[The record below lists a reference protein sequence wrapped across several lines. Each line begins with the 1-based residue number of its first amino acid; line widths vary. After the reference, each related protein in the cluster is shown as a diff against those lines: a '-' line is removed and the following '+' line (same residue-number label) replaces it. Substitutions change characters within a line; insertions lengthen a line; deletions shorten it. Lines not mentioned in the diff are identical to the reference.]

1 MAGVKFDITGNANG
15 FVNAARQAEAAAGKM
30 GKSVTNEGKALDD
43 MFKKLAGGMAT
54 MAAGLSASAL
64 TKKIFDIRSEFQQLE
79 VAFSTMLKSKE
90 KANKLMKD
98 ATEFAATTPFDL
110 KGVAAGIKQ
119 NLAYG
124 ASVDTVIDEMRMLG
138 DVAAGVSMPLNDLVY
153 LYGTLRTSG
162 RVATIDIRQFAGRG
176 IPIYE
181 ELAKVLGVAKN
192 EVAGLVTAGKVSF
205 SDIEKA
211 FKNMT
216 SAGGMFNNLMAN
228 QSKTLQGQFS
238 NLKDNIEMMF
248 NEIGQKTQ
256 GVMGDSI
263 SLAGKLVENY
273 ETVGRALSVLVATY
287 GTYKAAVIAVA
298 AVEKAQVAAGMIKH
312 FLELTKVM
320 KTATAM
326 QVAFNS
332 AAWANPYV
340 LAAAAVA
347 ALVAGVVALTKH
359 KKAEAEAHKAASREV
374 AKEYNEVNT
383 LANKLKDTNAKEE
396 ERAKALS
403 RLKEIAPDV
412 VAGID
417 SEKDSLE
424 KLNEKLGEYNTM
436 KQIEIT
442 LKASS
447 QYIDFTESLQSL
459 SDAKAEMQKQKTE
472 MENLWLDLSPKITA
486 AIESGDVSP
495 RLAEYFK
502 EFLYDPNVE
511 IGEKLTKVYDKYWDM
526 NKLRI
531 QYGKSS
537 SYVDEGDFSF
547 MKGLMTESKKDV
559 NDFRQLTTELSDA
572 ESDYT
577 TAVEELRKRISNT
590 IALFITDADKAKEA
604 EETMLKALGLAD
616 SGSTTTGNG
625 TPEEKALTEKQKE
638 NEHKRKK
645 AKEKATERLAKLTRD
660 LNYKVA
666 QADID
671 SMEDGY
677 AKAIKTLEH
686 NLKVEEDTIKDK
698 RAELLKQKEDE
709 ALKKW
714 LAEDPENRKEYQ
726 FVYKGGLTKE
736 EEAVFIKMGEQA
748 RKMFDK
754 GVADA
759 NKKYAGEARL
769 FIEQLSVDSMLE
781 GSDKDKAQR
790 ELDNAKEL
798 HDIEAQRDAYIEAAR
813 AVWVFNEAK
822 KTGKDAKE
830 LVDLFDVDKAT
841 KDFDAL
847 FEKYKEK
854 QSQQQLDSEV
864 EALQN
869 YYIEYGNFKEKI
881 WHLEQQY
888 NDKIAKA
895 KTEGERL
902 SLIAERDKVLDELK
916 KSQDASYQNIF
927 KDPTKM
933 SLSSVKNAIKLAREE
948 IKKITSK
955 GILNEDDIENV
966 QRLQEALDRL
976 QSHADS
982 APFAGFGDGL
992 DGVVSKFNNIL
1003 AIRKRITQAQADGNE
1018 KAKMEAEDELAATT
1032 ETLKKNLAGVGV
1044 DAFTNGLYKAAE
1056 AMKEIATISGD
1067 VQLGEA
1073 AEQVMSITGN
1083 LSAAAQGAA
1092 SGGWIGAIVGGVTNF
1107 IDQIT
1112 TAFTT
1117 VKLEE
1122 AELEKNTKDFIY
1134 EISRLQYKLGDSY
1147 ESFAGTDEM
1156 GRAVD
1161 AREKM
1166 LKGLKDYSDMVDD
1179 LNSNKM
1185 PELYEKQ
1192 EEFLSLGATLYLPG
1206 ILGLTGHFAGLKKT
1220 ISNELKGAQEAY
1232 EKGYSQLE
1240 AMQVKTKDNSGFANL
1255 MGFKDQYT
1263 SLKDL
1268 APQLWGEDGVFS
1280 IEKAKIFLDTNTQLN
1295 EDQRKTIQNLID
1307 LKEAADEAQAELDGY
1322 LDNLFGQWG
1331 DNLTEAISNAVLTGA
1346 DAWDEFGDTASDTI
1360 KKIGKQMIY
1369 SAFFKETIENFK
1381 EPLQNA
1387 VGDAEAMALV
1397 TSNFMNALKADSEA
1411 AQGALKAYYDSAES
1425 LGFNIYDS
1433 DRTATSK
1440 GTIQASQ
1447 DSVDQVLGIATNI
1460 QSHTF
1465 SIHNDIKQ
1473 VVNINSQILSSVRN
1487 IESNTDRLIDI
1498 ESDLSQLRSDMS
1510 DMATKGIKVRA

>member
-43 MFKKLAGGMAT
+43 MFKKLAGRMAT

-216 SAGGMFNNLMAN
+216 SAGGMFNDLMAN

-531 QYGKSS
+531 QYGKNS
-537 SYVDEGDFSF
+537 SYVDEGDFGF

-625 TPEEKALTEKQKE
+625 TPEEKALTAKQKE
-638 NEHKRKK
+638 NAYKREK
-645 AKEKATERLAKLTRD
+645 AKEKAAERLAKLTRN

-671 SMEDGY
+671 SIEDGY
-677 AKAIKTLEH
+677 AKAIKSLEH
-686 NLKVEEDTIKDK
+686 NLEVENDTIKDK

-736 EEAVFIKMGEQA
+736 EEAVFTKMGEQA
-748 RKMFDK
+748 KKMFDK

-769 FIEQLSVDSMLE
+769 FVEQLSVDSMLE

-822 KTGKDAKE
+822 KTGKNPKE
-830 LVDLFDVDKAT
+830 LLDLFDVDQAT

-847 FEKYKEK
+847 FEKYKKK

-955 GILNEDDIENV
+955 GILNESDIENV
-966 QRLQEALDRL
+966 QRLQEAIDRL
-976 QSHADS
+976 QSYADS
-982 APFAGFGDGL
+982 APFDGFGDGL
-992 DGVVSKFNNIL
+992 GGVVAKLNQ
-1003 AIRKRITQAQADGNE
+1003 IRIIKKKIDDAEKTGDL
-1018 KAKMEAEDELAATT
+1018 KAKKAAEDELVANK
-1032 ETLKKNLAGVGV
+1032 EVLKKNLAGVGV
-1044 DAFTNGLYKAAE
+1044 DAFANGLNQAAD
-1056 AMKEIATISGD
+1056 AMARIAEISGD
-1067 VQLGEA
+1067 PQLKQTADILNGTA
-1073 AEQVMSITGN
+1073 NVVS
-1083 LSAAAQGAA
+1083 SVAQGAA
-1092 SGGWIGAIVGGVTNF
+1092 TGSWIGALVGGLTSILGEVTGAIMDSQVAIAQNQKA
-1107 IDQIT
+1107 IDDYEHSLALLAIST
-1112 TAFTT
+1112 DSRRYDTIFGESVWT
-1117 VKLEE
+1117 KLEE
-1122 AELEKNTKDFIY
+1122 KTSDLKSAFSALAEASTYDLFDDMIGNFKGLSAEYLAQAEVFDKMTSGIMKNYKNLASVVIQKKGRKEVATTLGEMFPGLFDDNGMLKPDQIEAAKIALESLRNSELKADGGLDLLDRSIQVAEKIREIEKEIDALAKDY
-1134 EISRLQYKLGDSY
+1134 VGSLGDSLGDAIVNGILKG
-1147 ESFAGTDEM
+1147 EDALENFGEVAGGIIEQIAKDFASSWMIDNYLKNFEGDMQNAFLSGDSKEITGVVQSIVAGLPNVLDAAETATKEILDMTKGTDY
-1156 GRAVD
+1156 D
-1161 AREKM
+1161 
-1166 LKGLKDYSDMVDD
+1166 
-1179 LNSNKM
+1179 
-1185 PELYEKQ
+1185 LYEK
-1192 EEFLSLGATLYLPG
+1192 A
-1206 ILGLTGHFAGLKKT
+1206 
-1220 ISNELKGAQEAY
+1220 
-1232 EKGYSQLE
+1232 
-1240 AMQVKTKDNSGFANL
+1240 
-1255 MGFKDQYT
+1255 
-1263 SLKDL
+1263 
-1268 APQLWGEDGVFS
+1268 
-1280 IEKAKIFLDTNTQLN
+1280 
-1295 EDQRKTIQNLID
+1295 
-1307 LKEAADEAQAELDGY
+1307 
-1322 LDNLFGQWG
+1322 
-1331 DNLTEAISNAVLTGA
+1331 
-1346 DAWDEFGDTASDTI
+1346 
-1360 KKIGKQMIY
+1360 
-1369 SAFFKETIENFK
+1369 
-1381 EPLQNA
+1381 
-1387 VGDAEAMALV
+1387 
-1397 TSNFMNALKADSEA
+1397 
-1411 AQGALKAYYDSAES
+1411 AES
-1425 LGFNIYDS
+1425 N
-1433 DRTATSK
+1433 RTSSAK
-1440 GTIQASQ
+1440 GTVQASQ
-1447 DSVDQVLGIATNI
+1447 DSVDEVKGIAMNI

-1498 ESDLSQLRSDMS
+1498 ESDLSQLRSHMS
-1510 DMATKGIKVRA
+1510 DMATKGIKVRHSK